1 MLTGRSQINE
11 SLIEEGEKTMRKTIQ
26 KFLAVMIVAALAVFL
41 PFKALTSTVNAAN
54 GTEVYQVYG
63 YDTNPCVYDS
73 AGNPL
78 DGYAYC
84 LNSTRHASYYSCDY
98 LRFRLSDRSYG
109 TIYNLEYTSRW
120 SGNTPTEEEET
131 EGRRLLLNLLL
142 KKDSVAAIS
151 SRTTQELCW
160 DITNGKFIDRLG
172 NITTNSANVRDL
184 LMSEPYYDFTDYDV
198 YYYQTQDTD
207 YQNML
212 GAIFIPV
219 ATSFNIEKIV
229 IDGLDATETYNGVD
243 GTSGFEINLNVYDT
257 LTNRNVGNEWFTFTA
272 TDADGNVTSQSIQT
286 DASGNLTLTIL
297 SGQNITVGGFDSVNY
312 RFTISEASTNM
323 DSTCSLSTISSSNG
337 NLTDNGDGS
346 YSFDFSQS
354 YAVDIDIY
362 NRHISADPTPV
373 PTEST
378 TEATTAATVE
388 ATVATTEATTE
399 ETTTETAEETT
410 ASTEASVLGV
420 ARAEETTAATEA
432 PTATPTPAP
441 SGVVSTGESSHT
453 PRIIVGVILVA
464 GAATVTAVR
473 LKRKNSED

>member
-1 MLTGRSQINE
+1 
-11 SLIEEGEKTMRKTIQ
+11 MRKTIQ
-26 KFLAVMIVAALAVFL
+26 KFLAVTIIAALAVFM
-41 PFKALTSTVNAAN
+41 PVKALSSTVSAAN
-54 GTEVYQVYG
+54 GTEVYQVNG
-63 YDTNPCVYDS
+63 YNRNPCVYDS

-98 LRFRLSDRSYG
+98 LRFKLSDRSYG
-109 TIYNLEYTSRW
+109 SIYNLEHTSTW
-120 SGNTPTEEEET
+120 GGTTPTEEEEI

-151 SRTTQELCW
+151 NRNTQELCW

-172 NITTNSANVRDL
+172 SVNTNSANVRAL

-212 GAIFIPV
+212 GAVFVPV

-257 LTNRNVGNEWFTFTA
+257 LTNRNVGNEWFTFTS
-272 TDADGNVTSQSIQT
+272 TDADGNITTQSIQT

-312 RFTISEASTNM
+312 RFTISEAATNM

-378 TEATTAATVE
+378 AATTTEASVE
-388 ATVATTEATTE
+388 ATVATTTTAATTTEATTTETSE
-399 ETTTETAEETT
+399 ETTT
-410 ASTEASVLGV
+410 STEASVLGV
-420 ARAEETTAATEA
+420 ARAEETTADTTAA

-441 SGVVSTGESSHT
+441 SGVVSTGESSHA
-453 PRIIVGVILVA
+453 PRIIVGAILVA
-464 GAATVTAVR
+464 GAATVMAVR
-473 LKRKNSED
+473 LKRKSSEN